1 MKLKVEDIERLV
13 REAIE
18 KLEKVKIDENYE
30 FRRKVALDKLYDA
43 LRLHKSKVK
52 GEVRM

>member
-1 MKLKVEDIERLV
+1 MV

-43 LRLHKSKVK
+43 LGYIKAR
-52 GEVRM
+52 